1 MSENTPDPTRILDQ
15 EIYRDLYERRIIVL
29 GDALEQDT
37 SNRLCTSLLLLASR
51 DTMRAIPNDVATVNI
66 GMADGAGQ
74 FLLSSGTPGKR
85 FSLPHAKV
93 LLHQGFGG
101 IGGTAQDIEIQAADM
116 RHTRDMVLACIAADT
131 GKDVDKV
138 TQDSLRDRWFTAAS
152 ALDYGFILRN
162 RRVVLTTPATE
173 GGRGTIPDLI
183 IEAEEMERIR
193 RLQEAVL
200 PSHCGRTAQQV
211 RADTEHQLVLAPDAA
226 VDYGIVD
233 HVLTRREAPGS

>member
-66 GMADGAGQ
+66 GMAYSAGQ

-85 FSLPHAKV
+85 FSLPHAKA
-93 LLHQGFGG
+93 LLHQGSGG

-116 RHTRDMVLACIAADT
+116 RHTRGMVLACIAADT

-138 TQDSLRDRWFTAAS
+138 TQDSLRDRWVTAAS

-162 RRVVLTTPATE
+162 GRVVLTAPATE

-200 PSHCGRTAQQV
+200 ASHCGRTAQQV
-211 RADTEHQLVLAPDAA
+211 RADTERQLVLAPDAA

>member
-51 DTMRAIPNDVATVNI
+51 DSRADIVLLINSPGGSVPGMLAIRDTMRAIPNDVATVNI
-66 GMADGAGQ
+66 GMAYSAGQ

-93 LLHQGFGG
+93 LLHQGSGG

-152 ALDYGFILRN
+152 ALDYGFIDQVIDDLDIITGPDGLTA
-162 RRVVLTTPATE
+162 RRSGLGLGA
-173 GGRGTIPDLI
+173 
-183 IEAEEMERIR
+183 
-193 RLQEAVL
+193 
-200 PSHCGRTAQQV
+200 
-211 RADTEHQLVLAPDAA
+211 
-226 VDYGIVD
+226 
-233 HVLTRREAPGS
+233 